1 MSSRALSLPAAGA
14 LLRSGLVWRLLL
26 RHGLIALTLW
36 LLLAAVPGLLPA
48 LRGPDLRGVY
58 AVEGEGRSFRW
69 TSDLITAPLAPHTG
83 PATVELELAAG
94 RWENR
99 PAQPVALLAGATPL
113 AAFDAPDQ
121 PRRYRLLL
129 PPGAETLSLRTPV
142 HLPPGGDPRWLG
154 VQLFDLRATPEGL
167 PLPPTP
173 AALPVLLAL
182 SMLGEWC
189 LRRGLVALFA
199 TTLLALALR
208 LLLLDRLPP
217 GFFVDE
223 VVSAVDAWHLA
234 HTGRDHLGHL
244 LPLGA
249 FEAFGD
255 WISPLLTYL
264 ELPFVALLGPTPL
277 AARLA
282 TALAGALAV
291 PAGYGLAR
299 ELGLPRM
306 AAMVVAL
313 VVALSPWQIF
323 LSRVAIPPALVPLA
337 VTLCL
342 WAGLRLIRR
351 GDRRAALVLAL
362 AGGFGLY
369 AYPTLKLM
377 LPLLVALAALLA
389 WRRHGA
395 LFLRRAWPAALLA
408 GLIWLPFLHTTL
420 FNPYSNMR
428 LSRKVLRAET
438 PAEWVASLALN
449 YGSYLSGDFYY
460 LLGDPGHQ
468 LPQAVEL
475 SIGAPLVLLGL
486 AALLWRCTATLRRQ
500 AVSPDAEGNP
510 IELWWFVAG
519 AALLAPLPA
528 SLTSPNPHLFR
539 GAIVAPVYALLIGLG
554 FAVLWHALE
563 RVPRAAVAQGLRWTM
578 ALLVAVGLL
587 WQGGQWFGGYL
598 RDYPRQMARAY
609 QDGLYEAMLH
619 AVALAPQYDE
629 IWVDGAMN
637 QAPIYLLAAN
647 PLPPVEAQAQTV
659 ARTAIGR
666 FTLIRRVGRYLFDPP
681 ALKDVP
687 RDLPPLATALDQ
699 VGESAFVL
707 QPWQHEG
714 RRVLIVRRMWRW

>member
-14 LLRSGLVWRLLL
+14 LLRSGALWRFLL
-26 RHGLIALTLW
+26 RHMAVALALW
-36 LLLAAVPGLLPA
+36 LLLGGALALLPA

-58 AVEGEGRSFRW
+58 AVEGEGRAFRW
-69 TSDLITAPLAPHTG
+69 TSDLVTAPLAPRAG
-83 PATVELELAAG
+83 PTTVEVALAAG
-94 RWENR
+94 RWEGR
-99 PAQPVALLAGATPL
+99 PDQTVALLAGATPL
-113 AAFDAPDQ
+113 AELPAPEQ
-121 PRRYRLLL
+121 LRRYRLLL
-129 PPGAETLSLRTPV
+129 PPGVDTLSLRTPI
-142 HLPPGGDPRWLG
+142 HRPPGGDPRWLG
-154 VQLFDLRATPEGL
+154 VQLFELRAAPAGL
-167 PLPPTP
+167 PLPAP
-173 AALPVLLAL
+173 AATLPALLAL
-182 SMLGEWC
+182 SALGELC
-189 LRRGLVALFA
+189 LRRGLVAPFA
-199 TTLLALALR
+199 ATLLALALR
-208 LLLLDRLPP
+208 LLWLDRLPP

-282 TALAGALAV
+282 TALVGALAV
-291 PAGYGLAR
+291 PAAYGLAR
-299 ELGLPRM
+299 ELALPR
-306 AAMVVAL
+306 AAATVAAL
-313 VVALSPWQIF
+313 VAALSPWQIF

-337 VTLCL
+337 VTLCM

-351 GDRRAALVLAL
+351 GDRRSALVLAV
-362 AGGFGLY
+362 AGGLGLY

-395 LFLRRAWPAALLA
+395 PFVRRAWPGALLA

-428 LSRKVLRAET
+428 LSRKALQAET
-438 PAEWVASLALN
+438 PAAWLGALAAN
-449 YGSYLSGDFYY
+449 YGSYFSGDFYY

-468 LPQAVEL
+468 LPEAVEL
-475 SIGAPLVLLGL
+475 AIGAPLVLLGF
-486 AALLWRCTATLRRQ
+486 AALLWCCVAPLRQ
-500 AVSPDAEGNP
+500 PADPDRAAAAP
-510 IELWWFVAG
+510 VELWWFVVG

-539 GAIVAPVYALLIGLG
+539 GAIVAPVYALLVGLG
-554 FAVLWHALE
+554 FAVLWSALK
-563 RVPRAAVAQGLRWTM
+563 RLRQPALGYGLRWGL
-578 ALLVAVGLL
+578 ALITAAGLL
-587 WQGGQWFGGYL
+587 WQGGQWFGGYV

-609 QDGLYEAMLH
+609 QDGLYEAMLQA
-619 AVALAPQYDE
+619 AVLAPQYDE
-629 IWVDGAMN
+629 VWVDGAMN
-637 QAPIYLLAAN
+637 QAPVYLLAAD
-647 PLPPVEAQAQTV
+647 PLPPAEAQAQTV

-666 FTLIRRVGRYLFDPP
+666 FTLIRRVGPYLFDVP
-681 ALKDVP
+681 ALDDVP

-707 QPWQHEG
+707 QSWQHEG
-714 RRVLIVRRMWRW
+714 RRVLLVRRMWRW